1 MIVKQS
7 AYIIVDF
14 NDLVSV
20 PVIESKFIESAD
32 EILHAFSRAI
42 YQMLKEREPEY
53 AEKIKHDIRAR
64 IANFPDERSL
74 RQINSEVI
82 TKMISVSGMV
92 VRASEVKPLAKEV
105 TYKLSL
111 IHI

>member
-1 MIVKQS
+1 MTTEGSLTESALVDKVKEFLTQFKDSTGSFSYVEQIDQMIVKQA

-42 YQMLKEREPEY
+42 YQMLK
-53 AEKIKHDIRAR
+53 
-64 IANFPDERSL
+64 
-74 RQINSEVI
+74 V
-82 TKMISVSGMV
+82 
-92 VRASEVKPLAKEV
+92 
-105 TYKLSL
+105 
-111 IHI
+111 